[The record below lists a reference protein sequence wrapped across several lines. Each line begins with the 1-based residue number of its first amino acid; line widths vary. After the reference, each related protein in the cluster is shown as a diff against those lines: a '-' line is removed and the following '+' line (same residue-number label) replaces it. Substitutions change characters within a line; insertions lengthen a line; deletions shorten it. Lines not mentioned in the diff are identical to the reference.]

1 LRPAD
6 TPGAKRYDI
15 DMPKLYETDYFAWT
29 QRTAAALRDG
39 RVRDLDLA
47 DLAEVAEEIEDL
59 GKSERRAFESAL
71 SQLFLHKLKWDFQP
85 NLRGRSWE
93 VSIEKQIRSL
103 RKILRENPSF
113 APLLDDAGFI
123 AEAYGD
129 ALLDAMAETGLDAST
144 FPPECPYQPVEIVG
158 KESAQ

>member
-1 LRPAD
+1 
-6 TPGAKRYDI
+6 
-15 DMPKLYETDYFAWT
+15 MPKLYETDYFAWT
-29 QRTAAALRDG
+29 KNTAAALRDG
-39 RVRDLDLA
+39 RVCDI

-85 NLRGRSWE
+85 NMRGRSWE

-113 APLLDDAGFI
+113 APLLEQADFI
-123 AEAYGD
+123 TEAYGD
-129 ALLDAMAETGLDAST
+129 AVLDAMAETGLDAST
-144 FPPECPYQPVEIVG
+144 FPPQFPYNAAEIIR
-158 KESAQ
+158 ER

>member
-1 LRPAD
+1 
-6 TPGAKRYDI
+6 
-15 DMPKLYETDYFAWT
+15 MPKLYETDYFAWT
-29 QRTAAALRDG
+29 KNTAAALREG
-39 RVRDLDLA
+39 RVRDI

-71 SQLFLHKLKWDFQP
+71 SQLFLHKLKWDYQP

-93 VSIEKQIRSL
+93 VSIQKQIRSL

-113 APLLDDAGFI
+113 APLLEQPDFV

-129 ALLDAMAETGLDAST
+129 AVLDAMAETGLDAST
-144 FPPECPYQPVEIVG
+144 FPSQCPYDAAEILREG
-158 KESAQ
+158 DPKPPSCSLQ

>member
-1 LRPAD
+1 
-6 TPGAKRYDI
+6 
-15 DMPKLYETDYFAWT
+15 MPKLYETDYFAWT
-29 QRTAAALRDG
+29 QRTAVALRDG

-47 DLAEVAEEIEDL
+47 ELAELAEEIEDL

-71 SQLFLHKLKWDFQP
+71 SQLFLRKLKWDFQP

-113 APLLDDAGFI
+113 APLLDDAAFI

-129 ALLDAMAETGLDAST
+129 AMLDAMADTGLDAST
-144 FPPECPYQPVEIVG
+144 IPPDCPYHPAEIVG
-158 KESAQ
+158 KQNAQ

>member
-1 LRPAD
+1 MIAR
-6 TPGAKRYDI
+6 RYDLC
-15 DMPKLYETDYFAWT
+15 MPKLYETDYFAWT
-29 QRTAAALRDG
+29 KTTAAALRDG
-39 RVRDLDLA
+39 RIRDI

-71 SQLFLHKLKWDFQP
+71 SQLFLLKLTWDFQP

-93 VSIEKQIRSL
+93 VSIQKQVRSL

-113 APLLDDAGFI
+113 APLLERADFI

-129 ALLDAMAETGLDAST
+129 AALDAMAETGLDACT
-144 FPPECPYQPVEIVG
+144 FPSQCPYDAAEILH
-158 KESAQ
+158 EE